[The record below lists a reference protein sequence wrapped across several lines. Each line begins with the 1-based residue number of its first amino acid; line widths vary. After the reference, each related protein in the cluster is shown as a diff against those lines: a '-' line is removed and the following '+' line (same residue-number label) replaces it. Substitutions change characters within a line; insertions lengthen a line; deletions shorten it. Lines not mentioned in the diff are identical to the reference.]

1 MSYLGWFDDNPKK
14 SAATKIAEAADA
26 YYDRYGITPNVVLV
40 NEADA
45 TADSGGIVVHV
56 QGYIRR
62 NNYWVSWKRNPQSVE
77 GE

>member
-14 SAATKIAEAADA
+14 NAATKIAEAADA
-26 YYDRYGITPNVVLV
+26 YFDRYGITPNVVLV

-62 NNYWVSWKRNPQSVE
+62 NNFWVAWKRNPQSVE

>member
-1 MSYLGWFDDNPKK
+1 MFLGWEDHNPKK

-26 YYDRYGITPNVVLV
+26 YYERYGITPNVVLV

-62 NNYWVSWKRNPQSVE
+62 NNYWVSWKRNPRSVE
-77 GE
+77 G